1 MNGKSWRTSTGGER
15 RAVRLAADA
24 NVLLSALI
32 GGRARL
38 ILSHPRVEQL
48 LTTEP
53 TMAEVEEYAVLLA
66 RKRRLRPDVLLLAVA
81 ALPVTVAGKT
91 EYATSLPE
99 ARRRI
104 SHRDPDDVE
113 LLALALHFGIPLWS
127 NDRDFEEV
135 TIQVFT
141 TETLLRHLGVIK

>member
-1 MNGKSWRTSTGGER
+1 
-15 RAVRLAADA
+15 
-24 NVLLSALI
+24 
-32 GGRARL
+32 
-38 ILSHPRVEQL
+38 
-48 LTTEP
+48 
-53 TMAEVEEYAVLLA
+53 MAEVEEYAVLLA